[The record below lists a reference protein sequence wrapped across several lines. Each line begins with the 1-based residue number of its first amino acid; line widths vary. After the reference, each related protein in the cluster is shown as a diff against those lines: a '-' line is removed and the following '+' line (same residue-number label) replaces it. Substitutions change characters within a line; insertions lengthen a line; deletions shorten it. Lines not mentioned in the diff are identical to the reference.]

1 MRMPVTK
8 KLVFCF
14 AVAVAMA
21 GFNHAFD
28 VRAGSACAQ
37 HAHGVSAVAL
47 RASGAASSARPES
60 DDPWS
65 ADELIQ
71 PAALAKALTGEQK
84 PVVLQIGVVHLY
96 RISHVP
102 GAKFVG
108 VVSTPEGTE
117 ALKQATRDLSRDAE
131 VVAYCGCCPWGD
143 CPNIRPAYTALREM
157 GFKRIRLLFLPNN
170 FAQDWATKGYPVE
183 KGGA

>member
-1 MRMPVTK
+1 MRTLVTN
-8 KLVFCF
+8 KLIFCF
-14 AVAVAMA
+14 VVAVTMVGLALY
-21 GFNHAFD
+21 FHAQASNVYAQND
-28 VRAGSACAQ
+28 DGASAA
-37 HAHGVSAVAL
+37 AL
-47 RASGAASSARPES
+47 RVNEAALRGHHEN

-71 PAALAKALTGEQK
+71 PEALARALAREQK
-84 PVVLQIGVVHLY
+84 PVVLQIGVVYLY

-108 VVSTPEGTE
+108 PVGSPEGLA
-117 ALKQATRDLSRDAE
+117 ALKQATRDVSRDSE

-143 CPNIRPAYTALREM
+143 CPNIRPAYKALHEL
-157 GFKRIRLLFLPNN
+157 GFKHIKLLYLPNT
-170 FAQDWATKGYPVE
+170 FAQDWAAKGYAVE